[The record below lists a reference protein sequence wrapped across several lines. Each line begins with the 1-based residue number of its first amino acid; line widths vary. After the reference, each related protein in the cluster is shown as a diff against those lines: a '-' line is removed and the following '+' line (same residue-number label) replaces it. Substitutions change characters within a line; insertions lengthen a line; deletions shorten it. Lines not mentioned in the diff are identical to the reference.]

1 MAEGGTCSDPPSVDS
16 TRPNLLESHHLD
28 CPICL
33 EQLRQPRSL
42 PCLHS
47 LCEECLRNYIVVE
60 TSGTSDTATSFTYP
74 VCRTLTHPIDK
85 SEDKEN
91 WAKQF
96 PTDSHTVEMIQMVNQ
111 TTEPYHCKPCQ
122 RKGNMTP
129 AKFLCKTTES
139 FFCESCKVDFHDM
152 VHTDCDIVD
161 IKRSNRPHLRV
172 TLDHSTRRCDKHN
185 DKMDCY
191 CQDHKTLGC
200 SKCIY
205 VDHRKCEDVS
215 TIKNYCEKLE
225 STSRLDEMRKSL
237 KRGADAMEILI
248 KDYYKQLQSLTD
260 DKDAALTSIDNLHK
274 QIDKCVLQMKKE
286 ITDDL
291 VTAYKKEKENLKIA
305 SQKCER
311 LRTAMENTLEASS
324 TAQQNI
330 DHMNTVLLYQR
341 SQMEVDSCK
350 GLLAETKNSYSTSRI
365 EHRIESNVSNIS
377 SALSLGKI
385 VIETQKKD
393 VQTCFK
399 TFPKPLSRCEIKEI
413 RKVNF
418 KCPSDTSSCLAYGVV
433 YLPDGQIVVG
443 DFQNQKIKLITDDG
457 NVASELQVNGTPLNV
472 CMVDNTTVAV
482 AVTGP
487 RGIRVVTVA
496 PSKLTLSSKINT
508 REPCFSIACRNGDFI
523 VSTGFKVC
531 RVSKDGTTHKL
542 HRYSDAVHGMS
553 YDSQHGQLFIT
564 HNTVTEGEIVVTR
577 LSDDNKHTDVLRV
590 GVVKYAF
597 GVDLDV
603 EGNVYVCGYGSNNVV
618 QMSGDGTNVRELLT
632 AASGIERPLS
642 ISVCGDKIVV
652 TNESSKQRDCIR
664 VFQLI

>member
-1 MAEGGTCSDPPSVDS
+1 MAEGGTCSDPPSVTS

-47 LCEECLRNYIVVE
+47 LCEECLSSYIIVE
-60 TSGTSDTATSFTYP
+60 TSGTSDTTTSFTCP

-96 PTDSHTVEMIQMVNQ
+96 PTDSHAVETIQLVNQ
-111 TTEPYHCKPCQ
+111 TKEPYHCKPCQ
-122 RKGNMTP
+122 KKGNMTP
-129 AKFLCKTTES
+129 AKFLCNTTES

-152 VHTDCDIVD
+152 VHTGCDIVD
-161 IKRSNRPHLRV
+161 IKRSNMSQLRV

-225 STSRLDEMRKSL
+225 STSRLNEMRKSL

-248 KDYYKQLQSLTD
+248 KAFYMHLQSLTD

-291 VTAYKKEKENLKIA
+291 ITAYKKEKENLKIA

-311 LRTAMENTLEASS
+311 LKTAMENTLEASS

-341 SQMEVDSCK
+341 SQMEVDSCE
-350 GLLAETKNSYSTSRI
+350 GLLAETKKSYSTSRI
-365 EHRIESNVSNIS
+365 EHIKDSNVSSIS

-385 VIETQKKD
+385 VVEQQKKN
-393 VQTCFK
+393 VPASIRTLS
-399 TFPKPLSRCEIKEI
+399 KPLFRCEIKEI
-413 RKVNF
+413 GKVNI
-418 KCPSDTSSCLAYGVV
+418 KCPSDTSNCSAVGVV
-433 YLPDGQIVVG
+433 YFPDGRIVVG
-443 DFQNQKIKLITDDG
+443 DYTNKKIKLITDDG
-457 NVASELQVNGTPLNV
+457 NVAAELQVNGTPGDV
-472 CMVDNTTVAV
+472 CIVDNTTVAV
-482 AVTGP
+482 AVMRPG
-487 RGIRVVTVA
+487 GIRVVTVA
-496 PSKLTLSSKINT
+496 PSKLTMSSQINT
-508 REPCFSIACRNGDFI
+508 EIPCYSIACRNGEF
-523 VSTGFKVC
+523 VVNTGSEVC
-531 RVSKDGTTHKL
+531 SVSKDGTTHKL
-542 HRYSDAVHGMS
+542 QRYSDIVFGIS
-553 YDSQHGQLFIT
+553 YDSQHGHLFIT
-564 HNTVTEGEIVVTR
+564 HWTDTTGEMVVTR
-577 LSDDNKHTDVLRV
+577 LSDDNKHTDVLEV
-590 GVVKYAF
+590 GVVKRASD
-597 GVDLDV
+597 VDVD
-603 EGNVYVCGYGSNNVV
+603 EDGNVYVCGHDSNNVV

-632 AASGIERPLS
+632 AANGIERPRA

-652 TNESSKQRDCIR
+652 TNTSRQMDFVR
-664 VFQLI
+664 VFRLV